1 MKNVFFSVFLAL
13 ALVYCFAH
21 SSNAA
26 ISCGTVDTK
35 AASCITYATGKN
47 ATPSKQCCAGLQTL
61 AQSVKTVADK
71 KDICRCLKAAVKN
84 FAGVQD
90 KFLSKIPSACS
101 IKVFTSYTEVFFGID
116 QNSELV
122 NVEAVLNKTV
132 VLFLRNKS

>member
-1 MKNVFFSVFLAL
+1 MLLSHQSSEILGNSKDIQEMKNVFFSVFLAL
-13 ALVYCFAH
+13 ALFYCFAH

-35 AASCITYATGKN
+35 AASCITYATGKD

-101 IKVFTSYTEVFFGID
+101 IKVGFPVS
-116 QNSELV
+116 V
-122 NVEAVLNKTV
+122 NTDCEKLH
-132 VLFLRNKS
+132 